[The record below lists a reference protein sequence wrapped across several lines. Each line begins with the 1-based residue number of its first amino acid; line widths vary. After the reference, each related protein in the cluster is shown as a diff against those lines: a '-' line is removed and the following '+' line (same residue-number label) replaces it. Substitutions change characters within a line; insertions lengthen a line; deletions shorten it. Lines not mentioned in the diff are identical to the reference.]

1 MSKRKPVSKVAK
13 IENRF
18 FSRPWGFVALVFGVA
33 LAVRAI
39 YLAEACCNPCYEL
52 INMDP
57 QYNLGWARS
66 MASGTWIPPY
76 DRLREAAYF
85 RAPLYSMFLAA
96 LLKISGGS
104 LWVLRGAQVLLGSL
118 SCAMAALLARRCFGT
133 KEGLLTGL
141 LCAGIWTL
149 AYFDGQ
155 FLLPVL
161 LVFLGLAGFNLL
173 AQALDRER
181 PGVAGLAGLVFG
193 LFAVTR
199 PNILAFFPVLV
210 IWGAWATR
218 SWPRLRRMAFTGLL
232 VVGCL
237 LPPLA
242 ATVRNRVVSGDWVVV
257 ASQGGVNFFI
267 GNNPQ
272 SNGMQAVVPG
282 TRATWWG
289 GYEDTVAIAQQAAGR
304 PLKASEISDYWYGRA
319 FEFIRSEPVAWLK
332 LTARKSWALVG
343 DVEIPNN
350 APYEAQRRDYW
361 TLSAIP
367 LGFGLLMAL
376 FVVAAPWWIPRGTLP
391 PECSPHRRALL
402 ILMGLFLVVYAATV
416 IAFFVTGR
424 YRIPLIPYVAMG
436 ASVALVRWGGFLK
449 TRRWKAAVGM
459 ALIVLGLFALL
470 RIDAFGIRRG
480 TADFARLS
488 AAQDALQLGDVEEAI
503 QALECLQKEGN
514 LDAPEVA
521 ITLARAHL
529 TRGNAED
536 SAAVLAVAEAGLT
549 CHPDTPELLWYA
561 AAGYAKAG
569 DWSRAHERV
578 EQLLRHD
585 PSDLQ
590 AMHLCCRALI
600 EQSRHEDAKVV
611 FQRASHLDPDHPATC
626 DMQRM
631 LAKEE

>member
-1 MSKRKPVSKVAK
+1 MAAHKTGRNWVQ
-13 IENRF
+13 IL
-18 FSRPWGFVALVFGVA
+18 SRPGVLFALVFGVA
-33 LAVRAI
+33 LAVRAA
-39 YLAEACCNPCYEL
+39 YLAEASSNPCYEL
-52 INMDP
+52 VHMDP
-57 QYNLGWARS
+57 EYNLEWARS
-66 MASGTWIPPY
+66 MATGQWVPPF
-76 DRLREAAYF
+76 DRLRETAYF
-85 RAPLYSMFLAA
+85 RAPFYSMFLAG

-104 LWVLRGAQVLLGSL
+104 LWTLRWVQALMGSL
-118 SCAMAALLARRCFGT
+118 SCALACLLARRCFGA

-141 LCAGIWTL
+141 LCAGYWVL

-173 AQALDRER
+173 AQALDRGR

-210 IWGAWATR
+210 VWGGWAAR
-218 SWPRLRRMAFTGLL
+218 SWPRLRRVAFAGLL
-232 VVGCL
+232 AVGCL
-237 LPPLA
+237 LPPLI

-257 ASQGGVNFFI
+257 ASQGGVNFYI

-289 GYEDTVAIAQQAAGR
+289 GYEDTVALAEQAAGR
-304 PLKASEISDYWYGRA
+304 PLKASEISDYWYEQA
-319 FEFIRSEPVAWLK
+319 FEFIRREPIVWLK
-332 LTARKSWALVG
+332 LTARKAWALVG

-350 APYEAQRRDYW
+350 APYEAQRRDTW

-376 FVVAAPWWIPRGTLP
+376 FVVAAPGWLPRGPPP

-402 ILMGLFLVVYAATV
+402 VLMGLFLAVYAATV
-416 IAFFVTGR
+416 VAFFVTGR
-424 YRIPLIPYVAMG
+424 FRIPLIPYVAMG

-449 TRRWKAAVGM
+449 ARQWKAAVWM
-459 ALIVLGLFALL
+459 ALIALGLFGLL
-470 RIDAFGIRRG
+470 RIDGLGTRRG
-480 TADFARLS
+480 TSDFAQLS
-488 AAQDALQLGDVEEAI
+488 AAQDALQLGDAEEAI
-503 QALECLQKEGN
+503 RGLERLQKEGS

-529 TRGNAED
+529 MRGNAED
-536 SAAVLAVAEAGLT
+536 SAAILAVAEEGLT

-569 DWSRAHERV
+569 NWPRAHDRV

-590 AMHLCCRALI
+590 AMHLCCKALI
-600 EQSRHEDAKVV
+600 EQSRHEDAKAV
-611 FQRASHLDPDHPATC
+611 FLRASRLSPDHPAVC

-631 LAKEE
+631 LAKVD